1 LRKTLLLV
9 AASAA
14 LAVTDAAAQ
23 AFPPRSQGYLF
34 TPLVNDARAL
44 WVNPA
49 GLAIARE
56 ASILAEVVLSLPDTG
71 NVRVS
76 QWTAGFN
83 TRGVSFGYQ
92 RDRLSGGPANQ
103 QLRIGLARPFR
114 GGAAGIDLGLYW
126 SDVNDRGFGA
136 GVIYHLLPS
145 VSTSLVFRNIGQP
158 WVRDVKLPATG
169 VLGLAWS
176 APENALQLT
185 GELLAQNRISGTGGV
200 DMSYRAGARITTP
213 KPIPFAAIAAIN
225 FGSDF
230 VMDRFFLGLAIGGN
244 RRLVFGGTF
253 SSGSSSGLDVG
264 SLTGVASNRQ
274 TPIRR

>member
-1 LRKTLLLV
+1 M
-9 AASAA
+9 
-14 LAVTDAAAQ
+14 AVTDAAGQ

-34 TPLVNDARAL
+34 TPLVDDARAL

-49 GLAIARE
+49 GLAIVRE

-71 NVRVS
+71 NVRVT

-83 TRGVSFGYQ
+83 THGISFGYQ
-92 RDRLSGGPANQ
+92 RDRLSGGLANR

-158 WVRDVKLPATG
+158 WVRGVKLPATG
-169 VLGLAWS
+169 VLGLGWS

-185 GELLAQNRISGTGGV
+185 GELLAQNRLNGTGV

-213 KPIPFAAIAAIN
+213 EPIPIAAIAAIN
-225 FGSDF
+225 LGSDL

-253 SSGSSSGLDVG
+253 LSGSSSGLDVG
-264 SLTGVASNRQ
+264 SITGVASNRQ